1 MSGAP
6 ETPDLRLLLITQEL
20 DAHSTNLGVAH
31 LWCGHLARR
40 TAELHVVAST
50 VGVVDLPANVRI
62 HTLNRERGAGRAE
75 RWIRLL
81 GHCHRLTHKQH
92 VDGVLAHMVPAYA
105 LAAAPWARL
114 RGVPLVLW
122 YTSHGR
128 SGALARAN
136 RAISAAATA
145 SPESYPASGGR
156 AFVLGHGIDTERF
169 APAEK
174 SPTPNDPPVI
184 GTAGRMTPL
193 KGFDAAIRALALLK
207 SANGRPALL
216 RIAGEP
222 FYPAD
227 RAYRDELVR
236 LARSLGVIEQVEF
249 LGGLTAPEMPDFY
262 RSLDVFVNWRAAP
275 ALDKTGLEALASGTT
290 LVTNNQ
296 AYASVLGPFAN
307 DFLVEGTPEALARG
321 IESALSLHPSLRA
334 GMIERLRRVTLEQ
347 HSAAGLADRLVELF
361 RSLPGGRAPAFPTVA
376 ASDPSR

>member
-1 MSGAP
+1 MSEA
-6 ETPDLRLLLITQEL
+6 PDLRLLLITQEL

-31 LWCGHLARR
+31 LWCRHLARR

-50 VGVVDLPANVRI
+50 VGVVDLPPNVQV
-62 HTLNRERGAGRAE
+62 HTLNRERGAGRTE
-75 RWIRLL
+75 RWLRLL
-81 GHCHRLTHKQH
+81 GHCHRLIRRRR

-105 LAAAPWARL
+105 LAAAPWARV

-128 SGALARAN
+128 SGTLARAN

-145 SPESYPASGGR
+145 SPESYPAPGGR
-156 AFVLGHGIDTERF
+156 AFVLGHGIDAERF
-169 APAEK
+169 VPAEA
-174 SPTPNDPPVI
+174 SPAPNDPPII

-227 RAYRDELVR
+227 RAYRDDLAR
-236 LARSLGVIEQVEF
+236 LAGSLGVTERVEF
-249 LGGLTAPEMPDFY
+249 LGGLAAPEMPDFY

-290 LVTNNQ
+290 LVTNNR

-307 DFLVEGTPEALARG
+307 DVLVESTPEALARG
-321 IESALSLHPSLRA
+321 IESVLSLHPGLRA
-334 GMIERLRRVTLEQ
+334 GMIERLRRVTLDQ

-361 RSLPGGRAPAFPTVA
+361 RALRSRREPAFPTA
-376 ASDPSR
+376 ATSEPGK